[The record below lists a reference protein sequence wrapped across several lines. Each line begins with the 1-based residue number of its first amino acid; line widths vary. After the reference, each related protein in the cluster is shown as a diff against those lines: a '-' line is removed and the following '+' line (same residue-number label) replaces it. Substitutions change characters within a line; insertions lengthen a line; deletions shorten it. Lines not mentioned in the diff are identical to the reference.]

1 MGCVVVDHTRGTAF
15 VLLARTV
22 AMERPDT
29 NSRREFLSR
38 TASVVGLAGA
48 GGLAGCLGQG
58 AGDGEGA
65 AADTAEGDGTS
76 QTPTPARTSTPE
88 GLQLETLAVGG
99 SSGGSVVVEPAG
111 EAALLDFFAT
121 WCAPCKPQME
131 ELRTVRAENPD
142 LHMLSVSREKETE
155 TIESFWTEYEGTWP
169 VAQDTQLLAFQE
181 YNVRRIPTLLVLDAS
196 GSEVW
201 RHSGLAAADDILEQ
215 ITEARA

>member
-1 MGCVVVDHTRGTAF
+1 
-15 VLLARTV
+15 
-22 AMERPDT
+22 MERPDT

-38 TASVVGLAGA
+38 TASVVGLAGVAAA

-58 AGDGEGA
+58 AGDGDGT
-65 AADTAEGDGTS
+65 AADATEGDGTS
-76 QTPTPARTSTPE
+76 ASATPTPTPE

-131 ELRTVRAENPD
+131 KLHTVRAENPD

-215 ITEARA
+215 VTEARA